1 MMLAIDSDVFLI
13 DCRYPNDA
21 KYQIN
26 RLFLDEIT
34 TRQIERATTL
44 FNVLEICGVLA
55 FNLNPSQLRAFYANF
70 GRQYHVRVLGPRL
83 PDRRGRERIDLLAG
97 RALGVVLR
105 RVSFADAL
113 VLLTA
118 ESTPE
123 VTTFITW
130 NARHFVGR
138 TRLEVQTP
146 EEWLA
151 QIGLVAP

>member
-44 FNVLEICGVLA
+44 FNVLEICGVLT

-70 GRQYHVRVLGPRL
+70 GRQYQVRVLGPRL
-83 PDRRGRERIDLLAG
+83 PDRRGREMIDLLAG
-97 RALGVVLR
+97 RAL
-105 RVSFADAL
+105 
-113 VLLTA
+113 
-118 ESTPE
+118 
-123 VTTFITW
+123 
-130 NARHFVGR
+130 
-138 TRLEVQTP
+138 
-146 EEWLA
+146 
-151 QIGLVAP
+151 